1 MNMNIDIFTIAK
13 RVLATTGC
21 GLDSVENIR
30 LNREYRSVSL
40 ETDDGF
46 LIVCWNYFHP
56 EQCTDIFN
64 LDDRKEIVR
73 KYHMRGFAQTKI
85 ACMLDISQGTVS
97 RLIKEVKNEQG
108 SSDKKGRS

>member
-1 MNMNIDIFTIAK
+1 MNVDIFTIGRK
-13 RVLATTGC
+13 VLATTGC
-21 GLDSVENIR
+21 GLNSVTNIR
-30 LNREYRSVSL
+30 MHKKYRSVSL

-73 KYHMRGFAQTKI
+73 KFNMRGFAQNKI
-85 ACMLDISQGTVS
+85 AWILNLSQGTVS
-97 RLIKEVKNEQG
+97 KLIKEVENEQG
-108 SSDKKGRS
+108 SSNKKGRS

>member
-1 MNMNIDIFTIAK
+1 MDIFSIGK
-13 RVLATTGC
+13 KVLATTGC
-21 GLDSVENIR
+21 GLDSIINIR
-30 LNREYRSVSL
+30 LSKKFRSVSI

-46 LIVCWNYFHP
+46 LIICWNYFHP

-73 KYHMRGFAQTKI
+73 KFNRRGFPQTKI
-85 ACMLDISQGTVS
+85 AWVLDLSQGTVS
-97 RLIKEVKNEQG
+97 KLIKEVENEQR